1 MKHTVMGILA
11 HVDAGKTT
19 FAEALL
25 YQTGAIRKAGRVDD
39 KNTLLDSHIL
49 EKERGITIF
58 ASQAEI
64 GYRDL
69 SVTLLDTPGHVD
81 FSAET
86 ERILQVL
93 DYAVLVV
100 SGLDGVQSHTR
111 TLWNLLRIYGIPTFL
126 FVTKMDFARRPPAEL
141 MADIQSELSENCLD
155 FTEGNADL
163 PEELAQCGEEALDRF
178 LDTGKVPDDVVAEM
192 IRGRQ
197 VFPCLFGSGLKFEG
211 IDAFLQLLARFVLP
225 FPASDAFGA
234 KVFKITHDQNGAKL
248 THLKVTGG
256 ALRVRDAVVAG
267 GQEEKIT
274 QIRRYNGAKFTVAD
288 SVGPGEVCAV
298 TGLEH
303 SVNGMGLGKEAPS
316 LEPVLEPVMSY
327 RLAFPEGTDVKAA
340 YEKLKQLEEEDPLL
354 KITWNAFLQE
364 IHVGLMGEVQAE
376 ILKSLAADR
385 YDLDLTVDEG
395 RVMYKETIKS
405 PVEGVG
411 HYEPLRHYAEV
422 HLLLEPLPRGAG
434 LLFDT
439 AVKEDL
445 LDRNWQRLIMMHLT
459 EKEHLGV
466 LTGSPITDMKITLAA
481 GRAHLKH
488 TEGGDFRQA
497 TYRAVRQ
504 GLMQAESVLLEP
516 WYAFTL
522 EVPSPQVGRAIN
534 DIRSMHGEFES
545 PDLLGES
552 AVITGKA
559 PVTEMNGYAAT
570 VASYTSGRGRL
581 TMTLAGYYECH
592 DETAAASFRY
602 DPEADLDNTPDS
614 VFCAHGGGFTVKW
627 NEVPQ
632 YMHLESCLKKERP
645 YAPAVNRRNLHI
657 DDKELEAIMER
668 EFGKPKYELH
678 RPVKKDAA
686 PVKDDPVETEI
697 RQETVIVDGYNV
709 IFAWDDM
716 KQVALTD
723 PEAART
729 ALMQR
734 LSNYSAFTKNK
745 VVLVFDAYRV
755 AGNPGKKFDY
765 HNIHVVY
772 TMERELADVY
782 IEKLVAEIGK
792 NEKVRVVTS
801 DNLIRLSAARF
812 GVLRMSAAD
821 FGEEMANVERQI
833 EDFIEDLAIANPK
846 TKFGDSAETTS

>member
-93 DYAVLVV
+93 DYAVLVI

-111 TLWNLLRIYGIPTFL
+111 TLWNLLRIYRIPTFL
-126 FVTKMDFARRPPAEL
+126 FVTKMDFARRPPSEL
-141 MADIQSELSENCLD
+141 MSDIRSELSDSCLD
-155 FTEGNADL
+155 FSEDNADL
-163 PEELAQCGEEALDRF
+163 PEELAQCSEEALDRF
-178 LDTGKVPDDVVAEM
+178 LETGAVPDDCIARMVQS
-192 IRGRQ
+192 RQ
-197 VFPCLFGSGLKFEG
+197 VFPCLFGSGLKIEG
-211 IDAFLQLLARFVLP
+211 VEEFLQLLNRFVLP
-225 FPASDAFGA
+225 APTSDVFGA
-234 KVFKITHDQNGAKL
+234 KVFKITHDPSGAKL

-256 ALRVRDAVVAG
+256 MLRVRDAVNTG

-274 QIRRYNGAKFTVAD
+274 QLRRYNGAKFTVAEA
-288 SVGPGEVCAV
+288 VGPGEICAV

-340 YEKLKQLEEEDPLL
+340 YEKLKELEEEDPLL

-439 AVKEDL
+439 A
-445 LDRNWQRLIMMHLT
+445 
-459 EKEHLGV
+459 LGV

-570 VASYTSGRGRL
+570 VASYSSGRGRL

-602 DPEADLDNTPDS
+602 DPEADLDNSPDS

-668 EFGKPKYELH
+668 EFGKPKYELR

-709 IFAWDDM
+709 IFAWDDL
-716 KQVALTD
+716 KQAALTD

-821 FGEEMANVERQI
+821 FGAEMAGVERQI